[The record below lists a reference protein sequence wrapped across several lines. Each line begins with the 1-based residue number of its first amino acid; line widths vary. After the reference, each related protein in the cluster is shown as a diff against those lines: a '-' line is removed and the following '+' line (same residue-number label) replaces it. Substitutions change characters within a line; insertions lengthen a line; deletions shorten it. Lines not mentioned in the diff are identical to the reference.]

1 MGDFNP
7 PQEPLDTFSGRILAV
22 TTQLEQMKSF
32 ADTDIKNEI
41 QKFTD
46 LTTAFDLSV
55 EMLGESKVVME
66 KSSQLFLAN
75 ANAQID
81 RFKRNLKHN
90 N

>member
-81 RFKRNLKHN
+81 RLKRNLKHN

>member
-7 PQEPLDTFSGRILAV
+7 PQEPLDTFSGRIFAV
-22 TTQLEQMKSF
+22 TIQLEQMKSF

-81 RFKRNLKHN
+81 RLKRNLKHN